1 MNYKKIFVG
10 CDHAGISL
18 KKPLMELFPQLPW
31 EDCGTF
37 SDASVDYPD
46 FAETVVQ
53 KLKDYPGGDAVG
65 VLICGSGQGMAISA
79 NRHKH
84 IRAAL
89 CWNVEIARLS
99 RAHNNAN
106 VLCLGA
112 RSTDPRT
119 AQEILKIFLNTSFE
133 GGRHEKRVAKF
144 S

>member
-1 MNYKKIFVG
+1 MNYKKIFIG
-10 CDHAGISL
+10 CDHAGLSL
-18 KKPLMELFPQLPW
+18 KKPLMDFFPQLPW
-31 EDCGTF
+31 DDCGTH
-37 SDASVDYPD
+37 SEASVDYPD
-46 FAETVVQ
+46 FAEIVAQ
-53 KLKDYPGGDAVG
+53 KMKDFSPHDVLG

-79 NRHKH
+79 NRYKH

-89 CWNVEIARLS
+89 CWNVEIARLA

-119 AQEILKIFLNTSFE
+119 AQEILKVFLNTPFE